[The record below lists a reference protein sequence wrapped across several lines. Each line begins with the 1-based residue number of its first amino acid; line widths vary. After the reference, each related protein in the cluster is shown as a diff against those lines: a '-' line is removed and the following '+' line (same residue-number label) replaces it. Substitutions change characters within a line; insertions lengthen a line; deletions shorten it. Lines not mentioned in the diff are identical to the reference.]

1 MYSCSNS
8 LIALIT
14 SVQQDIVEASDE
26 AHWRYVEE
34 NIDGNQTKS
43 GMRAAISS
51 TMDSKR
57 QKLNAPFT
65 KHLAIANP
73 HNGSTFLMEV
83 PQTRAENCLRLRV

>member
-1 MYSCSNS
+1 M
-8 LIALIT
+8 
-14 SVQQDIVEASDE
+14 
-26 AHWRYVEE
+26 EE
-34 NIDGNQTKS
+34 SKDGNRTES

-51 TMDSKR
+51 AMDSRR

-83 PQTRAENCLRLRV
+83 PNSELGTVIDFVCERVSF